1 VPVFDRGGQPVRL
14 SQPVGSGG
22 EGVVYAVDGAPDV
35 VAKLYHAPAAPAQAA
50 KLVAMTALDSE
61 RLRRV
66 AAWPLGTLHDS
77 PGGAVRGL
85 LMPRLTLR
93 KPIHQL
99 YGPRSRLAEFPRADW
114 RFLVRAAGNLARAF
128 AVVHAH
134 GQVVGDVNQGNVLVA
149 QDATVGLIDC
159 DSFQIEKDGQRFPCE
174 VAVSTFQPP
183 ELQGLPTFRG
193 VARTRDHDNF
203 GLAVLLFH
211 LLMLGRHP
219 FAGAYGGGEEMPVER
234 AIRELRFAYGRRA
247 GERGMRPPP
256 LAPTLDAVSEPV
268 AELFE
273 RAFAPEAARRGR
285 PTAESWAG
293 ALEALWHEVVACP
306 DNPGHRQHFRLASCP
321 WCAIERQAGTVLF
334 PVVTSPPSGPAFD
347 LAAAWAAIEA
357 VRGPGPAPALPQPAP
372 PPRPRRSVPSGRAAA
387 EERRRGGLT
396 AGLAL
401 AGMAGC
407 ALAGPLPQ
415 PGTPGLASLALG
427 ASLAGW
433 VWSEPWRR
441 GRALAAAR
449 RRARDEWARAVARW
463 TYGAGDETFQRK
475 RRRLDETKAEYHD
488 LPASHRRRL
497 QALESGRQ
505 ERQRQ
510 RFLER
515 HDLASAGLKG
525 VGPGREAMLASYGI
539 TTAADVTSEALA
551 RMPGF
556 GASLTRQLL
565 DWRRRLERGFVFD
578 PAQGI
583 DRAELLAVEAAV
595 QADRRRLEQTLRHG
609 AADLRALADAAERA
623 RKALRPTVERAFA
636 ALALAEAA
644 PTAGPTTS
652 RDRPHRP
659 EPAAAPGT
667 V

>member
-1 VPVFDRGGQPVRL
+1 VPVFDGSGQPVGL
-14 SQPVGSGG
+14 SQPIGSGG
-22 EGVVYAVDGAPDV
+22 EGVVFAVDGAPDV

-50 KLVAMTALDSE
+50 KLAAMVAIESE

-66 AAWPLGTLHDS
+66 AAWPLGTLHER

-85 LMPRLTLR
+85 LMPRLALR
-93 KPIHQL
+93 APIHQL

-114 RFLVRAAGNLARAF
+114 RFLVRTAGNLARAF

-174 VAVSTFQPP
+174 VGVSTFQPP
-183 ELQGLPTFRG
+183 ELQGLASFRG
-193 VARTRDHDNF
+193 VVRTRDHDNF

-256 LAPTLDAVSEPV
+256 LAPTLEVVSGPV

-273 RAFAPEAARRGR
+273 RAFAPEAARHGR
-285 PTAESWAG
+285 PSAESWAG
-293 ALEALWHEVVACP
+293 ALDALWHEVVTCP
-306 DNPGHRQHFRLASCP
+306 DNPGHRQHFRLGSCP
-321 WCAIERQAGTVLF
+321 WCAIERRAGTVLF
-334 PVVTSPPSGPAFD
+334 PAPAPPPSGPAFD

-357 VRGPGPAPALPQPAP
+357 VPDPGPAPALPPIATARLRAPAP
-372 PPRPRRSVPSGRAAA
+372 LGRAALG
-387 EERRRGGLT
+387 ERRRGGLT

-401 AGMAGC
+401 AGMAGA
-407 ALAGPLPQ
+407 ALAGPPAQ
-415 PGTPGLASLALG
+415 PGAPGLASLVLG

-441 GRALAAAR
+441 RRAAATTR

-463 TYGAGDETFQRK
+463 NREAGDETFRRK

-488 LPASHRRRL
+488 LAASHRRRL
-497 QALESGRQ
+497 QELESGRQ

-515 HDLASAGLKG
+515 HDLASAALKG

-539 TTAADVTSEALA
+539 ATAADVTADALA
-551 RMPGF
+551 GVPGF
-556 GASLTRQLL
+556 GAGLTRQLL
-565 DWRRRLERGFVFD
+565 DWRRGLERGFAFD
-578 PAQGI
+578 PARGI
-583 DRAELLAVEAAV
+583 DRSELLAVEAAI

-623 RKALRPTVERAFA
+623 RKTLRPTVDHAFA
-636 ALALAEAA
+636 ALALAEADCA
-644 PTAGPTTS
+644 AGPKTS
-652 RDRPHRP
+652 RDRKRRP
-659 EPAAAPGT
+659 APSAA
-667 V
+667 